1 MKKVININFQGRV
14 IPIEES
20 AYEELKKY
28 TDSLHRYFAREEGK
42 EEIINDIENRIA
54 ELFIERLKNNPAGC
68 ITDADIN
75 SIVTS
80 IGRPEDFDGDLA
92 EVSETASSK
101 SANSGGSRASS
112 TIVEPR
118 GSLYR
123 NETDKV
129 LGGVCSGLAHYLK
142 IDPTVVRILFAL
154 ITFGGFGS
162 GVLLYIILWIVLP
175 AREMEFNVR
184 RRLYRNPDD
193 KVIGGVCSGISSYF
207 NIGVWIPRLIFTL
220 PFFIGIL
227 GSIFGNHWGRFDG
240 FPDVVFG
247 SFGGTLIVTYI
258 ILWIVV
264 PFANTATEKLE
275 MRGEKIDLESIKNTV
290 QGEMQGVKGRAEKMG
305 SEFKERAAEWSEE
318 VRERGQA
325 FASQAGPVARRAG
338 SSIGHAVGVLFKA
351 FFLFIA
357 GMIAFGLLIGLMAL
371 IFSGVGV
378 FPLKSFMI
386 EGFWQNATAW
396 GTLILFLGVPIVA
409 MVIWLIRRISGV
421 KSKNNYLGYAF
432 GSLWII
438 GWVCVITLAGLVSRQ
453 FKRTG
458 YVEEKVSIAQP
469 SNNRMLVD
477 VGELEG
483 KYYGMIWFEEH
494 DNQFPALS
502 SDEDSMLLNNVRLKI
517 VRSKDSLYHV
527 YQLKLARG
535 SSPAIAEETASQ
547 LSFPIKQNDS
557 LLILPRGFT
566 ISRESKFR
574 NQQVLVVIEVPA
586 GKAIRIDRSLNRY
599 NWFSINTGR
608 NGFNDNFDDWDNSYS
623 WMSDTW
629 YVMGE
634 KGLDRMYK
642 DDDERQDEN
651 KDDGDWKLEKNKRG
665 GEYRYR
671 KDGDTIDIKIKDKD
685 TTINIKLKTSVDPDA
700 PKEGEDE
707 TVMETSVMK
716 KKEKSYGGSLIS
728 VMDLLKVGTR

>member
-75 SIVTS
+75 SIVSS
-80 IGRPEDFDGDLA
+80 IGRPEDFDADLNDSN
-92 EVSETASSK
+92 ESY
-101 SANSGGSRASS
+101 SAKDAGPRASTS
-112 TIVEPR
+112 YTEPR
-118 GSLYR
+118 GSLFR
-123 NETDKV
+123 NENDKV

-175 AREMEFNVR
+175 AKQMEFNVR

-207 NIGVWIPRLIFTL
+207 NIGVWIPRVIFTL
-220 PFFIGIL
+220 PFFIGII
-227 GSIFGNHWGRFDG
+227 GNIFGNRWGHWDG

-258 ILWIVV
+258 ILWMVV

-290 QGEMQGVKGRAEKMG
+290 QGEMQGIKGRAEKAG
-305 SEFKERAAEWSEE
+305 SDFKERAQEWGEE
-318 VRERGQA
+318 VRERSQA

-338 SSIGHAVGVLFKA
+338 SSIGHAIGVLFKA

-378 FPLKSFMI
+378 FPLKAFI
-386 EGFWQNATAW
+386 LEGFWQNAMAW
-396 GTLILFLGVPIVA
+396 GTLVLFLGVPIIA
-409 MVIWLIRRISGV
+409 TVIWLIRRISGV

-438 GWVCVITLAGLVSRQ
+438 GWVCVITLGGLISRD

-458 YVEEKVSIAQP
+458 YVDERVSIMQP
-469 SNNRMLVD
+469 IGARMLVD
-477 VGELEG
+477 VGELQG
-483 KYYGMIWFEEH
+483 KYYGMVWFDDH
-494 DNQFPALS
+494 DNDFPGLS
-502 SDEDSMLLNNVRLKI
+502 KDEDSMLLNTVRIKV
-517 VRSKDSLYHV
+517 VRSKDDAYHV
-527 YQLKLARG
+527 YQRKLARG
-535 SSPAIAEETASQ
+535 NSPAVAEQTASEI
-547 LSFPIKQNDS
+547 SFPVRQIDS

-566 ISRESKFR
+566 ISKDSKFR
-574 NQQVLVVIEVPA
+574 NQQVLVVIEVPV
-586 GKAIRIDRSLNRY
+586 GKAIRLDHSLNRY
-599 NWFSINTGR
+599 DWFSINTGR
-608 NGFNDNFDDWDNSYS
+608 RHYNDEFDDWDNSYS
-623 WMSDTW
+623 WNSDTW
-629 YVMGE
+629 YVMTE
-634 KGLDRMYK
+634 NGLDRMYK
-642 DDDERQDEN
+642 DSNDNNDDDRNSE
-651 KDDGDWKLEKNKRG
+651 WKLEKNKEG
-665 GEYRYR
+665 GQYRYH
-671 KDGDTIDIKIKDKD
+671 KNGDTIDIKIKDKD
-685 TTINIKLKTSVDPDA
+685 TTVNIKLKTSVEINDDTENE
-700 PKEGEDE
+700 KEGEDA
-707 TVMETSVMK
+707 TAMEIMPEK
-716 KKEKSYGGSLIS
+716 KKTKSYRGSMIS
-728 VMDLLKVGTR
+728 VLDLIKVGTR